1 MSGRTGSAEPPR
13 TEDEYEALAD
23 AFERGEFSPVG
34 EVWIAPDAVERV
46 DRAEAVSLDAETR
59 NRLRRFVESTGRM
72 TDDVVRAAVE
82 EYLSAHG
89 A

>member
-1 MSGRTGSAEPPR
+1 MTRKPTVPPR
-13 TEDEYEALAD
+13 TEEEYEALAD

-34 EVWIAPDAVERV
+34 DVWVAPDAEHRMG
-46 DRAEAVSLDAETR
+46 RAGVVSLDTETR
-59 NRLRRFVESTGRM
+59 DRVRRFAEATGQM
-72 TDDVVRAAVE
+72 ADDVVRAAVA